1 MAKFKIQV
9 RTDRGVFESAPL
21 NSVGWEEKSVKDV
34 AEAYSDIIGDLD
46 HIYFEM
52 EDGDYALFPKAILQ
66 NSIIM
71 FVPVA

>member
-1 MAKFKIQV
+1 MVKFKIQV

-21 NSVGWEEKSVKDV
+21 NSVVGEGKSVKDV
-34 AEAYSDIIGDLD
+34 AEAYSGIIGDLD
-46 HIYFEM
+46 NIYFEM

-71 FVPVA
+71 FVPVV

>member
-1 MAKFKIQV
+1 MVKFKIQV

-21 NSVGWEEKSVKDV
+21 NSVVGEVKSVKDV
-34 AEAYSDIIGDLD
+34 AAAYSDIIGDLD
-46 HIYFEM
+46 NIYFEM

>member
-1 MAKFKIQV
+1 MVKFKIQV
-9 RTDRGVFESAPL
+9 RTDRGVFESAQIT
-21 NSVGWEEKSVKDV
+21 SVVGEAKSVKDV

-46 HIYFEM
+46 NIYFEM

>member
-1 MAKFKIQV
+1 MVKFKIQV
-9 RTDRGVFESAPL
+9 RTDRGVFESAQL
-21 NSVGWEEKSVKDV
+21 TSVVGEAKSVKDV

-46 HIYFEM
+46 NIYFEM

>member
-1 MAKFKIQV
+1 MVKFKIQV
-9 RTDRGVFESAPL
+9 RTDRGVFESAPI
-21 NSVGWEEKSVKDV
+21 NSFAWGSESVKDV
-34 AEAYSDIIGDLD
+34 AAAYSNIIGDLD
-46 HIYFEM
+46 NIYFEM